1 MSIFEY
7 DAERVRQ
14 ILDEEKLAEGKREGK
29 LEGRLEGNSEGKSQ
43 YRQLILAMQQD
54 GREHE
59 IVRLATD
66 PSFENDMMTY
76 YKIG

>member
-14 ILDEEKLAEGKREGK
+14 ILDEEKLE
-29 LEGRLEGNSEGKSQ
+29 EGRLEGNSEGKSQ
-43 YRQLILAMQQD
+43 YRQLILAMQQG

-66 PSFENDMMTY
+66 PLFENDMMTY